1 MTSPAASPL
10 PLPKIVQAP
19 STPPPGYPGGDLD
32 ADPSAAASAKPYR
45 VEFFLAPWRRSGD
58 KGPAH
63 YLLIGVACAMYLF
76 IVGGS
81 LTYLA
86 FKMESGTLHS
96 ASLILMGKVQ
106 FRTIF
111 SPFQSKCTRTK

>member
-1 MTSPAASPL
+1 MSSLPSLSPAPS
-10 PLPKIVQAP
+10 PLPKIVQP
-19 STPPPGYPGGDLD
+19 TLTPPPGYPGYEDGGAD
-32 ADPSAAASAKPYR
+32 DPSAAKPYR

-63 YLLIGVACAMYLF
+63 YLLIGIACAMYLF

-86 FKMESGTLHS
+86 FKLESGKS
-96 ASLILMGKVQ
+96 
-106 FRTIF
+106 
-111 SPFQSKCTRTK
+111 